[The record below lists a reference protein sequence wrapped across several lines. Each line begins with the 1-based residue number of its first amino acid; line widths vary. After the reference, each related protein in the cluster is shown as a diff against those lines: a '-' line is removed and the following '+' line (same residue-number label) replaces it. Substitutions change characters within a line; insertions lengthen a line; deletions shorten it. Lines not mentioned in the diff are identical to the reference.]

1 LFKIVGWLTA
11 DNTPIVQRTISAQE
25 AKKIVDQREMDDGI
39 PFSVG
44 GESGSDH
51 DGSLAPF
58 QS

>member
-1 LFKIVGWLTA
+1 
-11 DNTPIVQRTISAQE
+11 
-25 AKKIVDQREMDDGI
+25 MDDGI